1 MHSRLLLLSLS
12 EVTTEVLLIV
22 HSVALQTPSTQPDLQ
37 HHRTLCNISA
47 GGGGVGF
54 LSVVNK
60 SVPSCGTELRHAVSL
75 SLPPKSHCSVAGEAA
90 LSASTLCYVTGGNTH
105 THAAS
110 LSLSPPLS
118 LTDRDALRVHTG
130 ALPLHIPYIWMCALK
145 LILFP
150 AALFS
155 RLSPRLE
162 TLKALCISLY
172 LTPGDK
178 PRGTVA
184 ANTLAVKP
192 LHNMISYHMNSL
204 SGPERAAL

>member
-1 MHSRLLLLSLS
+1 M
-12 EVTTEVLLIV
+12 
-22 HSVALQTPSTQPDLQ
+22 
-37 HHRTLCNISA
+37 
-47 GGGGVGF
+47 
-54 LSVVNK
+54 SVVNK
-60 SVPSCGTELRHAVSL
+60 SVPSGGTELRHAVSL

-110 LSLSPPLS
+110 LSLPLS
-118 LTDRDALRVHTG
+118 LSDRDALRVHTG

-145 LILFP
+145 FILFP

-162 TLKALCISLY
+162 TLKALCISLFF
-172 LTPGDK
+172 TPGDK
-178 PRGTVA
+178 LRATVA

-192 LHNMISYHMNSL
+192 LHNTISYHMNSL
-204 SGPERAAL
+204 SGPETAAL